1 MISMLTVRFESTR
14 CVAILVSYLIFMRP
28 CFPTCKTGTKCIPH
42 SVVMGTWNNVYQIF
56 SPAPDYVPKCLW
68 LISPA
73 LRTSCLVANI
83 ICLYL
88 CTCSHIIF
96 KFQNSFLGAF
106 LLSQLLKDMING
118 THKCLIMA
126 ITVICS
132 STTLKALRSSK
143 EFCLLLFKSVISQT
157 SLWI

>member
-14 CVAILVSYLIFMRP
+14 CVAILVNYLIFMSP

-118 THKCLIMA
+118 THKCLRMA

-143 EFCLLLFKSVISQT
+143 EFCLLSFKSVISQT

>member
-1 MISMLTVRFESTR
+1 MISMLTVRFDSTT
-14 CVAILVSYLIFMRP
+14 CAAILVSYLIFMSP
-28 CFPTCKTGTKCIPH
+28 CFPTCKIGTQCIPH

-56 SPAPDYVPKCLW
+56 SPAPDHVPKGR

-88 CTCSHIIF
+88 CTGSHIIF
-96 KFQNSFLGAF
+96 KFQNSFLGVF

-118 THKCLIMA
+118 THKRLIMA

-157 SLWI
+157 FLWI